1 MTSDEAYTYDPYA
14 KPYVRPTKQVLV
26 SKIKS
31 FYGRFVPVKPTAS
44 VDRQVE
50 SDGGLD
56 AYLRLFSRLAI
67 RSRIS
72 PKEALAL
79 ATNRRLAERRMDEL
93 LQMQHAESVAISV
106 YLYRHRVP
114 TLSFKDY
121 NQVYLLLSKYAAA
134 SVPIE
139 AE

>member
-1 MTSDEAYTYDPYA
+1 M
-14 KPYVRPTKQVLV
+14 
-26 SKIKS
+26 
-31 FYGRFVPVKPTAS
+31 PVKPTAS
-44 VDRQVE
+44 VNRQVE
-50 SDGGLD
+50 SDEGLD
-56 AYLRLFSRLAI
+56 KYLRLFAILAI

-79 ATNRRLAERRMDEL
+79 ATNRRLAEKRMDEL

-106 YLYRHRVP
+106 YLYRHQVP

-134 SVPIE
+134 SAPSE